1 MEGRLASQGA
11 SLGGS
16 SAANQILINTNAVLE
31 YNLTNA
37 PGYANGT
44 RQKGSTISGAGTL
57 EKTGQGMLIFG
68 GAGQV
73 NIAMDAGSWIHIK
86 EGEIKAHDSVQAN
99 WNNNKASL
107 RLDAG
112 TIFGQIE
119 GNVTV
124 GALEGAGTVL
134 LGYDN
139 FRPVMNIGYGDASA
153 VFTGNVQEDRRYS
166 ANTVGAMT
174 KIGLGTQTLA
184 GTNNWFRGNMTVNNG
199 LLNFSNTGNLTANA
213 LWIGNTAG
221 SRGRVDIQTGN
232 KLTTYANNDRYGVV
246 LGDNGGAGAMY
257 QNGGVVDINAAASIN
272 NFMIGKSSGSFGH
285 YGLDNGY
292 LELTEFGIGSSGGG
306 NGVLEVRGG
315 TIKTTDYFLVGRGD
329 SGTGQTGVV
338 NLLGGTIQ
346 VDNGGANTGAD
357 LAFNIGF
364 VGATGKT
371 SVMTVANN
379 ALLSVNN
386 RGINLN

>member
-1 MEGRLASQGA
+1 
-11 SLGGS
+11 
-16 SAANQILINTNAVLE
+16 
-31 YNLTNA
+31 
-37 PGYANGT
+37 
-44 RQKGSTISGAGTL
+44 
-57 EKTGQGMLIFG
+57 
-68 GAGQV
+68 
-73 NIAMDAGSWIHIK
+73 
-86 EGEIKAHDSVQAN
+86 
-99 WNNNKASL
+99 
-107 RLDAG
+107 
-112 TIFGQIE
+112 
-119 GNVTV
+119 
-124 GALEGAGTVL
+124 
-134 LGYDN
+134 
-139 FRPVMNIGYGDASA
+139 
-153 VFTGNVQEDRRYS
+153 
-166 ANTVGAMT
+166 
-174 KIGLGTQTLA
+174 
-184 GTNNWFRGNMTVNNG
+184 MTVNNG

-338 NLLGGTIQ
+338 NLVGLLSEKGAQTFSGVQSKGAETIAEAAKAAGVTRFVQ
-346 VDNGGANTGAD
+346 ISAIGANSKSNATKTTTKTNQNNTVNATNRVATTNAGDPFPAYTTANRPAKQHVD
-357 LAFNIGF
+357 RTHVGHHL
-364 VGATGKT
+364 GATGGAGFEIGHVDLHRIDLVSLCLHLFQPACRLRVARRIADHHLVAHVRELGRDRFAQPAHAT
-371 SVMTVANN
+371 GHQCHSLRHTV
-379 ALLSVNN
+379 LRCL
-386 RGINLN
+386 R